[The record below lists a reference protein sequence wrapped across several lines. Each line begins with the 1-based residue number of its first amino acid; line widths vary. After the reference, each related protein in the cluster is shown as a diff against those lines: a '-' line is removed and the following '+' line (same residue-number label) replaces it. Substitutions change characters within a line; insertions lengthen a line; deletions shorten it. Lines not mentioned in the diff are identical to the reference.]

1 MAAARRPRR
10 SATRW
15 RELIDRQADSGLSV
29 AGFCAQAQLSVA
41 SFYQWR
47 SRLRATSLPLDR
59 LEASRALRAPAPVSL
74 PGGFVDLGVLGGADG
89 GRFQVRL
96 ELGGGITLTLAR
108 G

>member
-29 AGFCAQAQLSVA
+29 AGFC
-41 SFYQWR
+41 QWR
-47 SRLRATSLPLDR
+47 SRLRTAAQADRLTHSRELSVPASAATS
-59 LEASRALRAPAPVSL
+59 
-74 PGGFVDLGVLGGADG
+74 GGFVDLGVLGGADG

>member
-15 RELIDRQADSGLSV
+15 RELIVRQADSGLSV

-47 SRLRATSLPLDR
+47 SRLRMAAQADRLTHSRELSVPASAATS
-59 LEASRALRAPAPVSL
+59 
-74 PGGFVDLGVLGGADG
+74 GGFVDLGVLGGADG

>member
-1 MAAARRPRR
+1 MARSRRPRL
-10 SATRW
+10 SANRW
-15 RELIDRQADSGLSV
+15 RELIDRQPRSGLSV
-29 AGFCAQAQLSVA
+29 AGFCAQAQVSAA

-47 SRLRATSLPLDR
+47 SRLRGDTAAAVPHASTSS
-59 LEASRALRAPAPVSL
+59 AHPAA
-74 PGGFVDLGVLGGADG
+74 GGFVDLGVLGREID